1 MLNEDNIAISLKSKQ
16 YECEC
21 YMRNQEET
29 ESVFIFQS
37 KQRTEEVRCPFCGG
51 KVNISGLT
59 SKHLKDIPIWV
70 EIAQDLCFHCHR
82 YRCIEC
88 GKKFTEDIPLQC
100 PGTRITE
107 RAAEWIRS
115 FLRNGMTIRAI

>member
-1 MLNEDNIAISLKSKQ
+1 MLHEDNIAIWVKSKQ

-29 ESVFIFQS
+29 ESVFIFES
-37 KQRTEEVRCPFCGG
+37 KQRTEDVRCPFCAG
-51 KVNISGLT
+51 KVNVCGLT

-70 EIAQDLCFHCHR
+70 TIAQVLCFHCHR

-88 GKKFTEDIPLQC
+88 GKKYTEEIPLQC

-107 RAAEWIRS
+107 RAA
-115 FLRNGMTIRAI
+115 